1 MVRLG
6 VVLQRHPVELA
17 LVDVGHLVV
26 LPPHGA
32 AGGGVQHGAEP
43 VGRVQLGDLDLL
55 GVTGVEDKILSNQ
68 LSLSLSSP
76 VAPGIVMPRFTRDC
90 VVIQD
95 VLSVVEARVTV
106 HYSSRCYLQL
116 ER

>member
-68 LSLSLSSP
+68 LSLSFPSP

>member
-1 MVRLG
+1 MVRLR

-26 LPPHGA
+26 LSPHGTA
-32 AGGGVQHGAEP
+32 RGGVQHRAEP
-43 VGRVQLGDLDLL
+43 IGGVELGDLDLL
-55 GVTGVEDKILSNQ
+55 CVTEEIKISSKHL
-68 LSLSLSSP
+68 LSLLLSP

>member
-1 MVRLG
+1 MVRLR

-55 GVTGVEDKILSNQ
+55 GVTGVEDKIYIKQSTLSQ
-68 LSLSLSSP
+68 PKQTYLL
-76 VAPGIVMPRFTRDC
+76 
-90 VVIQD
+90 VVT
-95 VLSVVEARVTV
+95 S
-106 HYSSRCYLQL
+106 
-116 ER
+116 

>member
-1 MVRLG
+1 MVGLR
-6 VVLQRHPVELA
+6 VVLQGDAVELA

-32 AGGGVQHGAEP
+32 AGGGVQHRAEP
-43 VGRVQLGDLDLL
+43 IGGVELGDLDLL
-55 GVTGVEDKILSNQ
+55 CVTEEIKISSKHLP
-68 LSLSLSSP
+68 SLLLSP
-76 VAPGIVMPRFTRDC
+76 VAPGIVMPRFTRNC

-106 HYSSRCYLQL
+106 HYSSRCYLQV
-116 ER
+116 

>member
-1 MVRLG
+1 ME
-6 VVLQRHPVELA
+6 QCNA
-17 LVDVGHLVV
+17 
-26 LPPHGA
+26 
-32 AGGGVQHGAEP
+32 
-43 VGRVQLGDLDLL
+43 
-55 GVTGVEDKILSNQ
+55 
-68 LSLSLSSP
+68 SLSALPSP

-116 ER
+116 EKSNRGREDLSLVDIRNIAIRIVSLLHPSLQYKLVPLYSVFLLSPRPAHSSFAHSGDDISC